1 MSAHGHEK
9 PDMDNDLKSSVYRAC
24 RLLLRPVA
32 SIALR
37 CGITWREFSD
47 LSKSV
52 FVDVASS
59 EFGIRGRPTN
69 VSRVAV
75 MTGIDRKEVRR
86 QRDLLT
92 AEPESVSRKTS
103 DASRVL
109 SGWHQDPAFLDE
121 SGRPL
126 ELPEEGPAPSF
137 DALTRRYSGDV
148 PRQTLLKELLGG
160 GTVARTPD
168 GRLRALRRYHVPEPL
183 EPESILRAGAVLK
196 ELGDALRQNLY
207 RKADDTPRFEGR
219 ASNDRMTAEQAALFR
234 EFMQV
239 RGQTFLE
246 EIDDWLSRHE
256 PQTPPPPGKAI
267 RLGVGLFAIE
277 SETGGQQRR

>member
-1 MSAHGHEK
+1 
-9 PDMDNDLKSSVYRAC
+9 MDNDLKSSVYRAC

-52 FVDVASS
+52 FVDVATS
-59 EFGIRGRPTN
+59 EYGIRGRPTN

-75 MTGIDRKEVRR
+75 LTGIDRKEVRR
-86 QRDLLT
+86 QRDLLASET
-92 AEPESVSRKTS
+92 ESVSRKTS

-109 SGWHQDPAFLDE
+109 SGWHQDPAFVDE
-121 SGRPL
+121 AGRPL
-126 ELPEEGPAPSF
+126 ELPEEGPVPSF
-137 DALTRRYSGDV
+137 DALSRRYSGDV
-148 PRQTLLKELLGG
+148 PRQTLLKELVGG
-160 GTVARTPD
+160 GTVVRTAD
-168 GRLRALRRYHVPEPL
+168 GRLRAARRYHIPQPL

-196 ELGDALRQNLY
+196 ELGEALRHNLY
-207 RKADDTPRFEGR
+207 RSEGDVPRFEGR

-234 EFMQV
+234 EFIQV
-239 RGQTFLE
+239 RGQEFLE

-256 PQTPPPPGKAI
+256 PDDPPAPGKAV

-277 SETGGQQRR
+277 AKAGERGAELKPGNRV